1 MNYEDR
7 LFTINMNVSGSGRCE
22 KHIKIPEINNM
33 TLFSDTSSLELFF
46 NDGAYAFTTRIYDKS
61 NNVEIVCNEDIDMT
75 AYSMKDIYLEP
86 VK

>member
-1 MNYEDR
+1 MNYEDG
-7 LFTINMNVSGSGRCE
+7 LFTINMNESGSERSE